1 MSRVKETSPFG
12 LGLSDPEMSCDSCL
26 TAFGSSGHR
35 GSPDPRGDWG
45 FFFIFALRAFA
56 PSRLRLFLLLSRDRR
71 KAKGVL
77 ALDLIGDRLLIFH
90 RGGFLQVQERCRMG
104 CAAKWRVR
112 DWDPKG
118 VAQKGSTPGGV
129 YAGVERFFFVCFQG
143 PKQWVWARVMLGSR
157 TFNTLFK

>member
-45 FFFIFALRAFA
+45 FFFTFALRAFA
-56 PSRLRLFLLLSRDRR
+56 PSRLRLFLSLSRDRR

-90 RGGFLQVQERCRMG
+90 RGGFLQVQEMRRGMRREMAGSGLGPKGCGSKGLNAWGGLCRCR
-104 CAAKWRVR
+104 
-112 DWDPKG
+112 
-118 VAQKGSTPGGV
+118 T
-129 YAGVERFFFVCFQG
+129 FFFFLLFPRAQAMGLGQSHV
-143 PKQWVWARVMLGSR
+143 RVTHL
-157 TFNTLFK
+157 